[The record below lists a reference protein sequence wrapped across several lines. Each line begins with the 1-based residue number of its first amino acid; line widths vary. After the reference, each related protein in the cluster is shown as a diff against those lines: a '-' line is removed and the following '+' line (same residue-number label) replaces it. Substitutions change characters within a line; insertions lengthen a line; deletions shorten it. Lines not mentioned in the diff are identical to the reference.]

1 MGAKPHLEIY
11 FFSFLQKMGT
21 NSKAEFHLTRLADME
36 ETFPIESII
45 YEGMSDREAQRT
57 ALTLTTVCDR
67 GS

>member
-1 MGAKPHLEIY
+1 MLWVTAGNILTRLKLLILNHMGAKPHLEIY

-45 YEGMSDREAQRT
+45 YEG
-57 ALTLTTVCDR
+57 V
-67 GS
+67 